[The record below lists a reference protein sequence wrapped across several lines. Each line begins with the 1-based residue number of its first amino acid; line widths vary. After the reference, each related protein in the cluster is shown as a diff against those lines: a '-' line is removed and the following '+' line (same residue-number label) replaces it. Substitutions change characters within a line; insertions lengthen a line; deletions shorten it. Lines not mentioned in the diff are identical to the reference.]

1 MSLDSSEW
9 WRSPAL
15 AWLARPLSTLY
26 GAGAAWRR
34 AAAAAH
40 RRRLRRPVISV
51 GNLVV
56 GGAGKTPVVAALVR
70 WLLERGEYPA
80 VLTRGYA
87 RTRTTDD
94 VVIVRDARQMRAALP
109 ESGDEPLLLAR
120 ELEGA
125 AVLVASDRARA
136 GARAEDELGCTIH
149 VLDDGF
155 QHVRLH
161 RDLDL
166 LLLTAADLT
175 CERVLPAGR
184 LREPAS
190 AAGLAD
196 AWLTDADGL
205 QGLAMLAPAY
215 GVRHLFAVHRQLGP
229 ARPLGAGHEG
239 ARPNRV
245 LLVSGIAR
253 PERFA
258 HDASRA
264 GWPVVDHLVFDDHH
278 VFSTPDVRAIATRAV
293 ERQADAVLTTAKDAV
308 RLEPLLPLPFPVLVA
323 PLVVAI
329 EPRAAFD
336 DWLTRRL
343 AEIRASATG
352 DV

>member
-1 MSLDSSEW
+1 MSRDVSGW

-15 AWLARPLSTLY
+15 AWLTRPLSTIY
-26 GAGAAWRR
+26 GAAAARHR
-34 AAAAAH
+34 AAAGIH
-40 RRRLRRPVISV
+40 RVRLRQPVISV

-56 GGAGKTPVVAALVR
+56 GGAGKTPVVLALVR
-70 WLLERGEYPA
+70 WLLDRGEYPA

-87 RTRTTDD
+87 RTRPTDH
-94 VVIVRDARQMRAALP
+94 VVIVRDARGVRASLP

-125 AVLVASDRARA
+125 AVLVSPERARA
-136 GARAEDELGCTIH
+136 GAQAEELGCTIH

-175 CERVLPAGR
+175 SERVLPAGR
-184 LREPAS
+184 LRERPE
-190 AAGLAD
+190 AARAAD

-205 QGLAMLAPAY
+205 HALARLAPTY
-215 GVRHLFAVHRQLGP
+215 GVQHLFAMHRRLGP
-229 ARPLGAGHEG
+229 ARSLGRGREAT
-239 ARPNRV
+239 RPSRV
-245 LLVSGIAR
+245 ALVSGIAR

-258 HDASRA
+258 ADAREV
-264 GWPVVDHLVFDDHH
+264 GWNVVDHIVFEDHH
-278 VFSTPDVRAIATRAV
+278 VFSTKDVGTIASRVV
-293 ERQADAVLTTAKDAV
+293 ERQADAVLTTSKDAI
-308 RLEPLLPLPFPVLVA
+308 RLEPLLPLPFPVLFA
-323 PLVVAI
+323 PLVLSI
-329 EPRAAFD
+329 EPQVAFD

-343 AEIRASATG
+343 SEIRSAATR
-352 DV
+352 DA